1 MVKKANIEFLAGT
14 CFKPLVKGTFS
25 FAMDIPDNNSG
36 QPSIKKAG
44 RGSCPFSWA
53 LASSSYSPYC
63 KGRKEVMR
71 QR

>member
-1 MVKKANIEFLAGT
+1 MVKKANSRFLAGN
-14 CFKPLVKGTFS
+14 CYKPLVKGTFS
-25 FAMDIPDNNSG
+25 FTMGLPDIYSG
-36 QPSIKKAG
+36 QPSIKKTG